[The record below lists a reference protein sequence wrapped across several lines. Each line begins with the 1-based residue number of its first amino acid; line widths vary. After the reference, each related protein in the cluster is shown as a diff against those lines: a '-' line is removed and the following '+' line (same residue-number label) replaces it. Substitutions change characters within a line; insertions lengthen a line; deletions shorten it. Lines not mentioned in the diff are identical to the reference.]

1 MRLFLLSCCCLI
13 SGCSLGGNEP
23 LEAQLRLREDR
34 IRDLQAQLTEAE
46 QVVAVAR
53 QEAGT
58 LRSQLDNP
66 DSVPRQEQ
74 LAAGFAVENLEIH
87 ELLTGITEEGEVH
100 AVVRPIDKD
109 GDLIK
114 LPGSLEL
121 RLMNLSAANG
131 DQQLGTWNFSDTEAR
146 DLWSSAAIGAGYVL
160 DLPVES
166 IPSGATLMLHAR
178 FVPADGRQFDASH
191 SMKFDGVMQ
200 AGFETS
206 D

>member
-1 MRLFLLSCCCLI
+1 
-13 SGCSLGGNEP
+13 
-23 LEAQLRLREDR
+23 
-34 IRDLQAQLTEAE
+34 
-46 QVVAVAR
+46 
-53 QEAGT
+53 
-58 LRSQLDNP
+58 
-66 DSVPRQEQ
+66 
-74 LAAGFAVENLEIH
+74 
-87 ELLTGITEEGEVH
+87 
-100 AVVRPIDKD
+100 
-109 GDLIK
+109 
-114 LPGSLEL
+114 
-121 RLMNLSAANG
+121 MNLSAANG